1 MQNENNTI
9 HLTYQIIKENDQ
21 TILASLKGRIV
32 DTETANQLI
41 AGIVAE
47 LNPPV
52 NKVIVDLGE
61 IDYINSNGLNSLIS
75 ILTKTRTRGGEVVL
89 ININEK
95 IQKLMLITKL
105 NTVFNSAD
113 SKEEALAKLS
123 AIKSN

>member
-9 HLTYQIIKENDQ
+9 HLTYAISKENEQ
-21 TILASLKGRIV
+21 TILATLKGRIV
-32 DTETANQLI
+32 DTDTANLLI
-41 AGIVAE
+41 AGIVEA
-47 LNPPV
+47 LVPPV

-89 ININEK
+89 ININDK

-105 NTVFNSAD
+105 NTVFTSAD
-113 SKEEALAKLS
+113 SIEEALTKLS
-123 AIKSN
+123 TVKSN

>member
-1 MQNENNTI
+1 MQNENNTL
-9 HLTYQIIKENDQ
+9 HLTYDISKENDQ
-21 TILASLKGRIV
+21 TILAKLKGRIV
-32 DTETANQLI
+32 DTDTANQLI
-41 AGIVAE
+41 AGIVEA

-52 NKVIVDLGE
+52 NKVIVDLKE

-89 ININEK
+89 ININDK

-105 NTVFNSAD
+105 NTVFTSAN
-113 SKEEALAKLS
+113 SKEEAISKLS

>member
-1 MQNENNTI
+1 MQNENNTV
-9 HLTYQIIKENDQ
+9 HLTYQISKENDQ

-32 DTETANQLI
+32 DTETANHLI
-41 AGIVAE
+41 SAIVSE
-47 LNPPV
+47 LNPPI
-52 NKVIVDLGE
+52 NKVIVDLFE
-61 IDYINSNGLNSLIS
+61 IDYINSNGLSSLIS

-105 NTVFNSAD
+105 NTVFTSAD
-113 SKEEALAKLS
+113 SKEEALTKLS